1 MKLTITIGVAGSG
14 KSTWAKE
21 EAKQSG
27 NTLLVSRDD
36 IRATLY
42 GGLENY
48 KFTKEK
54 EEIMNRIQQEAVV
67 VALTSG
73 KNVIVH
79 DTNLHE
85 KDLIKW
91 KQIAELYKASF
102 HKQFFDV
109 SIVELLRRNHKRG
122 IEALPVSRLWDM
134 YKLYR
139 LRRGWIPAVDFMDPD
154 LPECVIFDVD
164 GTLTIIGDRSPY
176 DFTKVIDDPA
186 NYHIQELLQMYRN
199 EGKKIVIATGREDTQ
214 QCRHDT
220 IASLKRF
227 GLEWDD
233 FFMRPEGDHRHD
245 IEIKE
250 QILTEKIMAKYR
262 PVLAVDDRDSV
273 VGMWRMNGIPCL
285 QVNYGDF

>member
-1 MKLTITIGVAGSG
+1 MKLTITIGAPGSG
-14 KSTWAKE
+14 KSTWATN
-21 EAKQSG
+21 EANRTG

-36 IRATLY
+36 VRATLF
-42 GGLENY
+42 GGLKNY

-54 EEIMNRIQQEAVV
+54 EEIVSRVQQETVT

-85 KDLIKW
+85 RDLIKW
-91 KQIAELYKASF
+91 SQIAKLYDASF
-102 HKQFFDV
+102 HKQYFDV
-109 SIVELLRRNHKRG
+109 SIVELLKRNHTRG
-122 IEALPVSRLWDM
+122 DKALPVSRLWDM

-139 LRRGWIPAVDFMDPD
+139 QRRGWVPAVELMDPD

-164 GTLTIIGDRSPY
+164 GTLTTIGQRSPY
-176 DFTKVIDDPA
+176 DFTKVIDDPG

-199 EGKKIVIATGREDTQ
+199 EGKKIVIATGREDTV

-220 IASLKRF
+220 IVSLKRF

-233 FFMRPEGDHRHD
+233 FYMRPFGDHRHD

-250 QILTEKIMAKYR
+250 QILVERILSKYC
-262 PVLAVDDRDSV
+262 PVLAVDDRDAV